1 MSDEADAVKERSDA
15 TAVVGSGEAD
25 AVYSSGPL
33 PGATDPE
40 TGEKREA
47 VPTNT
52 EALEAAGTGRK
63 TASNRFRWPGKSPA
77 KVKQS
82 LDEYRFRRWGEMSV
96 QEQEDA
102 RHRWLRIRADQ
113 SEKAG
118 VAMNQP
124 YGARSEFSR
133 NVMRLVADTGDD
145 IRAGLADPETVNDYL
160 AALRDGVKA
169 KSEFAIREY
178 GKIMKLVDAER
189 TVVVEVL
196 HQLGMTSMEELE
208 RMVSVHKNA
217 SATTP
222 EQKFAVCMDFV
233 DLFLNAH
240 PEKRAM
246 AVKRL
251 GGEVV
256 VTSDSYA
263 VVDGGDQAT

>member
-1 MSDEADAVKERSDA
+1 MADEAE
-15 TAVVGSGEAD
+15 T
-25 AVYSSGPL
+25 VYSSGPL
-33 PGATDPE
+33 VGANDPG
-40 TGEKREA
+40 TGVKREA
-47 VPTNT
+47 APANN
-52 EALEAAGTGRK
+52 EALEAAGKGHK
-63 TASNRFRWPGKSPA
+63 TASNRFRWPKGTRD
-77 KVKQS
+77 KVTRS
-82 LDEYRFRRWGEMSV
+82 LDEYRFQRWGEMS
-96 QEQEDA
+96 EADRNDA
-102 RHRWLRIRADQ
+102 RHRWLRIRAEM
-113 SEKAG
+113 SERNG
-118 VAMNQP
+118 VAMPQP

-133 NVMRLVADTGDD
+133 NLMRLVADTGDD
-145 IRAGLADPETVNDYL
+145 IRAGLADPEAVNDYI
-160 AALRDGVKA
+160 AAIRDGVKA
-169 KSEFAIREY
+169 GSEFAIREY

-196 HQLGMTSMEELE
+196 HQLGMSSMEELE

-256 VTSDSYA
+256 VTSDSFA
-263 VVDGGDQAT
+263 VVDEQPS

>member
-1 MSDEADAVKERSDA
+1 MADEAEQ
-15 TAVVGSGEAD
+15 
-25 AVYSSGPL
+25 VYSSGPL
-33 PGATDPE
+33 VGANDPGTNV
-40 TGEKREA
+40 KREA
-47 VPTNT
+47 APANN
-52 EALEAAGTGRK
+52 EALLERGRGRK
-63 TASNRFRWPGKSPA
+63 TAANRFRWPK
-77 KVKQS
+77 KQGVPEGA
-82 LDEYRFRRWGEMSV
+82 LDAYRFQRWGEMS
-96 QEQEDA
+96 EADKNDA
-102 RHRWLRIRADQ
+102 RHRWLRIRAEQ
-113 SEKAG
+113 SERAG
-118 VAMNQP
+118 VAMPQP

-145 IRAGLADPETVNDYL
+145 IRAGLSDPEVVNDYI

-169 KSEFAIREY
+169 GSDFAVREY
-178 GKIMKLVDAER
+178 GKVMKLVDAER

-196 HQLGMTSMEELE
+196 HQLGMSSMEELE

-240 PEKRAM
+240 PEKRAL

-263 VVDGGDQAT
+263 VVDGGENDAERQ